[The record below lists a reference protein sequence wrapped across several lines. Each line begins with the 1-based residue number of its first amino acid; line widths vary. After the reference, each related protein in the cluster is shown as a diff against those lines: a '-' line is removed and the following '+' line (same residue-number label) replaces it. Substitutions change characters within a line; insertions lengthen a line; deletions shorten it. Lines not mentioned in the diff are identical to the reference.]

1 LSDRTGYLPH
11 RLAAARRNPMA
22 GRVREVRVLNE
33 TGKVLRIFTNDLAA
47 SAQDIADLYKRRWA
61 IELFFRWVKQ
71 TLRISH
77 FVGRSETAVRIQITI
92 ARIAFLLL
100 RLTHDATKIVASP
113 LTFARLIRTNLMLR
127 RAIAVRLPPT
137 LPPQPDQARFDFGP
151 PATRAAQR
159 RRNVRTPFAIGNAA

>member
-1 LSDRTGYLPH
+1 
-11 RLAAARRNPMA
+11 MA

-137 LPPQPDQARFDFGP
+137 PPPQPDQARFDFGP